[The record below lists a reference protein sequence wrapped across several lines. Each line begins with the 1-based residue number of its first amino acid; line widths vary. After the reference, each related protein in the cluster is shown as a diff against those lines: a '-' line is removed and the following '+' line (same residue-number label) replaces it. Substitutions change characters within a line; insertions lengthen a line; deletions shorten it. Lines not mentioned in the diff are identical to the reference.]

1 MAGRAKKE
9 PTAALESE
17 TINQDKARI
26 KELEQQVAALTKAN
40 AGAATML
47 LDGARRLTNIA
58 AGFNAA
64 VSVPERTG

>member
-1 MAGRAKKE
+1 MATRITKVSE
-9 PTAALESE
+9 ALETES
-17 TINQDKARI
+17 TDRDKARI
-26 KELEQQVAALTKAN
+26 KELEAQVAALQKAN

-64 VSVPERTG
+64 VSGAN